1 VNPVSEEVQLEG
13 IELTASLGEYACIF
27 CMTTFPIP
35 PYPQLHIHNFLNDL
49 SDSDHYHG
57 VWDVCVCVCGG
68 GSGKGS
74 YHLIM
79 LFVIPLN
86 SYHGQKALN
95 HH

>member
-1 VNPVSEEVQLEG
+1 MNPVSEEVQLEG

-57 VWDVCVCVCGG
+57 VWDVCVCVCVWGG
-68 GSGKGS
+68 EREGLLSLDNVVCNTIK
-74 YHLIM
+74 
-79 LFVIPLN
+79 
-86 SYHGQKALN
+86 
-95 HH
+95 